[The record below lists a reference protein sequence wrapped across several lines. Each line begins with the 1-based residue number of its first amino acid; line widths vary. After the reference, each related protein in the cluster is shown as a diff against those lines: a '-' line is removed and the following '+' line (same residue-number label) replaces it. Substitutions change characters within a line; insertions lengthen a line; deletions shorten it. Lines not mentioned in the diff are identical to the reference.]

1 MGTKTPETDV
11 SMTSFYASHMI
22 TAGGMGGM
30 IMANRKDFIDKC
42 RMYRDWGR
50 IGNNSEDLV
59 ERFGTSVD
67 GIPYDGK
74 FLYGVIG
81 YNMKST
87 EMNAAFG
94 LAQFKKLK
102 RFREIRRAN
111 FDRFLKNLQGTS
123 FELPT
128 EFSKSDWLA
137 FPLLHSHRSELLQ
150 YMEDNNVQTRVTFPG
165 NITRHPA
172 YRHMYEEGNP
182 YPNADKIM
190 AQGFLLGCHHG
201 TTLAQVDRACELLKA
216 FEANLRLES
225 SEPKAK

>member
-1 MGTKTPETDV
+1 
-11 SMTSFYASHMI
+11 
-22 TAGGMGGM
+22 
-30 IMANRKDFIDKC
+30 
-42 RMYRDWGR
+42 
-50 IGNNSEDLV
+50 V

-94 LAQFKKLK
+94 LAQFKKLAK
-102 RFREIRRAN
+102 FREIRRAN
-111 FDRFLKNLQGTS
+111 FDRFLDNLKGTS

-128 EFSKSDWLA
+128 EVVKSDWLA
-137 FPLLHSHRSELLQ
+137 FPLLHKKRSELLQ
-150 YMEDNNVQTRVTFPG
+150 YMEDNNVQTRVTFAG

-182 YPNADKIM
+182 YPNADRVM
-190 AQGFLLGCHHG
+190 AEGFLLGCHHG
-201 TTLAQVDRACELLKA
+201 TTFAQVDRACELLKA
-216 FEANLRLES
+216 FEANMKLS
-225 SEPKAK
+225 APAAKKAKTGSEYTTLDL